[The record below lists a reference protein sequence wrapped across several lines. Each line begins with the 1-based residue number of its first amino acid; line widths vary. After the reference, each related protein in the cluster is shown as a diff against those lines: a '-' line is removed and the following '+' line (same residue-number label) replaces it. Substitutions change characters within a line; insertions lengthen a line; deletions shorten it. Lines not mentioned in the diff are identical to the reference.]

1 MPKPR
6 KAQISIDAT
15 PFYHCIS
22 RCVRQAYLCGQDV
35 DGRDYSHRRKWVE
48 SRILFL
54 ASVFSIDVCAYAVM
68 SNHFHVVLH
77 INHKQV
83 ASWSDREIVNRWNK
97 LFTGTE
103 LSWRYLRG
111 EPLDEVDLQRLQKQI
126 AIWRQR
132 LACISWFMR
141 CLNEPIARMAN
152 REDGC
157 TGRFWEGRFKSQ
169 ALLDEKA
176 LLACL
181 AYVDLNPVRANL
193 ARTPEESAYTSV
205 QRRIS
210 ALKSEQPHQP
220 AKLMPFVG
228 PQRNM
233 ASQGIPFAL
242 DDYLALVDWTGR
254 AQRDD
259 KPGYIQQNYP
269 PILQRLNFEPNHWLT
284 ASLKFESRFSGWVG
298 AYYRLKAVCVK
309 LGYTRIPGRATCTLL
324 LAEQSAGA

>member
-6 KAQISIDAT
+6 NAQISVEAT

-22 RCVRQAYLCGQDV
+22 RCVRQAYLCGQDT

-54 ASVFSIDVCAYAVM
+54 SSVFAMDVCAYAVM

-77 INHKQV
+77 VNASNA
-83 ASWSDREIVNRWNK
+83 ASWSDREVVRRWNT

-111 EPLDEVDLQRLQKQI
+111 EPIEDAHFHLLKKQI
-126 AIWRQR
+126 AVWRQR

-193 ARTPEESAYTSV
+193 ARTPEGSQYTSI
-205 QRRIS
+205 QRRIN
-210 ALKSEQPHQP
+210 ALKSEQSHQP
-220 AKLMPFVG
+220 AKLMPFTG
-228 PQRNM
+228 SHRNKS
-233 ASQGIPFAL
+233 SQGIPFAL

-254 AQRDD
+254 AQRED
-259 KPGYIQQNYP
+259 KPGYIHQSYP
-269 PILQRLNFEPNHWLT
+269 PILQRLNFDPNHWLT
-284 ASLKFESRFSGWVG
+284 ASHKFESHFRGWVG
-298 AYYRLKAVCVK
+298 AFYRLKSVCAK
-309 LGYTRIPGRATCTLL
+309 LGYKRIPGGANARLL
-324 LAEQSAGA
+324 LV